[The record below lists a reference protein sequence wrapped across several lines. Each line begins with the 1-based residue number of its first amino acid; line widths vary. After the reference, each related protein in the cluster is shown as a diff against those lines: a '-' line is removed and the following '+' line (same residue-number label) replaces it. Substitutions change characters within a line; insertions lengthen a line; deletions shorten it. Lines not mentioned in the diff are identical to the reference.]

1 MRDNMKKK
9 LSKKAIEVI
18 NEIKK
23 ETGNSPDIIIKT
35 IPYFNHY
42 IYVIFNE
49 MVSNRTTINDFILEY
64 FESDRKTPYKKDE
77 IIKNIKAKLPVHKIN
92 IIDNYDELLYLLLSG
107 FTIILTD
114 GNDQALAIE
123 TKEKLNSGIQE
134 SKAETI
140 IKGPKDALTENY
152 QTNIGLIRKKLKT
165 ESLWLKEV
173 TVGTRSKNKV
183 GIMYIN
189 DIADIDLVNYIVDKI
204 KDIEIDSIPDS
215 NYIME
220 MISENK
226 NNVFPDYISTERP
239 DLVSE
244 HLLEGK
250 IAIIVENSQYAV
262 IIPAVLIDFLHSP
275 GDYYQKSINVNY
287 TRIIRFL
294 AIIITLLTPAI
305 YIAITT
311 HNHEAIPEKLLISFA
326 AQRDGVPFP
335 TIVEA
340 MLMLITFEIL
350 KESDLR
356 IPQTLGSALSIV
368 GALVLGDA
376 AVQAGIVSPIMV
388 IVIAITAI
396 TGLIVSYIEMIH
408 GLRWWRILFIIAA
421 ASLGIIGIFLISIFL
436 IINLTSIK
444 SFGIPY
450 LSPIAPLNISN
461 LNNSIFIT
469 RKREL
474 LKRNVLTAKKNI
486 YRSRGED

>member
-1 MRDNMKKK
+1 MKKK

>member
-1 MRDNMKKK
+1 MKKK

-294 AIIITLLTPAI
+294 AFIITLLTPAI

-356 IPQTLGSALSIV
+356 IPQT
-368 GALVLGDA
+368 
-376 AVQAGIVSPIMV
+376 
-388 IVIAITAI
+388 
-396 TGLIVSYIEMIH
+396 
-408 GLRWWRILFIIAA
+408 
-421 ASLGIIGIFLISIFL
+421 
-436 IINLTSIK
+436 
-444 SFGIPY
+444 
-450 LSPIAPLNISN
+450 
-461 LNNSIFIT
+461 
-469 RKREL
+469 
-474 LKRNVLTAKKNI
+474 
-486 YRSRGED
+486 